1 MKKTRTYSNFS
12 LEHDQPSLARG
23 DELLKHLLKVL
34 GNLLERPLDRLVLAL
49 VESGDE
55 LFDRVGGRLELRLS
69 RVEIVALLREV
80 GILSAGMIRKGLEG
94 EPKENALVGLLVDS
108 RESLE
113 RLVDLAQL
121 SKELWTMK
129 E

>member
-1 MKKTRTYSNFS
+1 MSATASGRSGTRTYSNFS

-23 DELLKHLLKVL
+23 YELLKHLLKVL

-49 VESGDE
+49 VERGDE
-55 LFDRVGGRLELRLS
+55 LLDRVGGRLELRLS
-69 RVEIVALLREV
+69 GVEIVTLLREV
-80 GILSAGMIRKGLEG
+80 GVLSAGMIRKGLEG
-94 EPKENALVGLLVDS
+94 ERKENALVGLLVDS

-121 SKELWTMK
+121 S
-129 E
+129 